1 MKVSYYD
8 LFDMI
13 AEDAG
18 KLLSQAEQSPI
29 HPENYSSD
37 TTITAVKEKIKE
49 TESQK
54 KRSHKKTFR
63 LHLLIAAVIVLSLS
77 GIACAAYQYDLFKD
91 GAALITDENRD
102 LVGKEIKNMTA
113 SIYDKNGNLV
123 SGPGLAPEPT
133 LEDVIEE
140 TDIIKDIEH
149 AAGTNEPL
157 PLPHSITHFAVKE
170 NGNSCTTPVII
181 FDNDVMVIFT
191 KEDGSGWHLKKGETL
206 VFESTEYPS
215 EINAVTP
222 DKGQCVGF
230 YYVFNNT
237 LMRKSDTS
245 LRELDLKYELTAER
259 DGEYYICLIGA
270 SSDPISLME
279 GKIYKR

>member
-1 MKVSYYD
+1 MNPGSLFRLLKAVCREAAKSSEKYWKKGVLIMKVSYYD

-29 HPENYSSD
+29 HPENYSPD
-37 TTITAVKEKIKE
+37 TTITAISGKIK
-49 TESQK
+49 
-54 KRSHKKTFR
+54 
-63 LHLLIAAVIVLSLS
+63 
-77 GIACAAYQYDLFKD
+77 
-91 GAALITDENRD
+91 
-102 LVGKEIKNMTA
+102 
-113 SIYDKNGNLV
+113 
-123 SGPGLAPEPT
+123 
-133 LEDVIEE
+133 E

-149 AAGTNEPL
+149 AAGTNEPFL
-157 PLPHSITHFAVKE
+157 IPKSITHFAVKG
-170 NGNSCTTPVII
+170 NGNSCTTPEII
-181 FDNDVMVIFT
+181 FDNGVMVIFT

-245 LRELDLKYELTAER
+245 LRELDLKYELTAEQ

>member
-29 HPENYSSD
+29 HPENYSPD
-37 TTITAVKEKIKE
+37 NTITAVREKIKG
-49 TESQK
+49 TE
-54 KRSHKKTFR
+54 SHKKRAHKNTFR
-63 LHLLIAAVIVLSLS
+63 LRLLIAAVILLSLS
-77 GIACAAYQYDLFKD
+77 GIAFAAYQYELFRD

-102 LVGKEIKNMTA
+102 LVGKEMHNLTA
-113 SIYDKNGNLV
+113 SVYDKDGNLV

-133 LEDVIEE
+133 LEAV
-140 TDIIKDIEH
+140 IIKDIEP
-149 AAGTNEPL
+149 AAGTNEPF
-157 PLPHSITHFAVKE
+157 PLPHSVTHFAVKE
-170 NGNSCTTPVII
+170 NGNSCTTPEII
-181 FDNDVMVIFT
+181 FDNGVMVIFT

-245 LRELDLKYELTAER
+245 LRELDLKYELTAEQ

-279 GKIYKR
+279 GKIYVR

>member
-1 MKVSYYD
+1 MKISYYD

-29 HPENYSSD
+29 HPENYSPD
-37 TTITAVKEKIKE
+37 TTIAAVSGKIKE
-49 TESQK
+49 TKRHK
-54 KRSHKKTFR
+54 KRTQNNTFR
-63 LHLLIAAVIVLSLS
+63 LRLLIAAVILLSLS
-77 GIACAAYQYDLFKD
+77 GIAFAAYEYDLFRD

-102 LVGKEIKNMTA
+102 LVGKEMYMTA
-113 SIYDKNGNLV
+113 SIYDKYGNLI
-123 SGPGLAPEPT
+123 SGPGPAPERT

-140 TDIIKDIEH
+140 TEVITDIEP
-149 AAGTNEPL
+149 AVGTNEPFL
-157 PLPHSITHFAVKE
+157 IPNSITHFAVKE
-170 NGNSCTTPVII
+170 SGNSCTTPEII
-181 FDNDVMVIFT
+181 FDNGVMVIFT

-245 LRELDLKYELTAER
+245 LRELDLKYELTAEQ

>member
-29 HPENYSSD
+29 HPENYSPD
-37 TTITAVKEKIKE
+37 ATITAVREKIKG
-49 TESQK
+49 TE
-54 KRSHKKTFR
+54 SHKKCAHKNTFR
-63 LHLLIAAVIVLSLS
+63 LRLLIAAVILLSLS
-77 GIACAAYQYDLFKD
+77 GIAFAAYQYDLFED
-91 GAALITDENRD
+91 GAALISDENRD
-102 LVGKEIKNMTA
+102 LVGIATTRGEA
-113 SIYDKNGNLV
+113 SVYDKDGNLV
-123 SGPGLAPEPT
+123 SGPGLAPKRT

-140 TDIIKDIEH
+140 TDIIKDIEP
-149 AAGTNEPL
+149 AAGTNEPFL
-157 PLPHSITHFAVKE
+157 IPHSVTHFTVKE
-170 NGNSCTTPVII
+170 SGNSCTTPEII
-181 FDNDVMVIFT
+181 FDNGVMVIFT

-237 LMRKSDTS
+237 LMRKSETS
-245 LRELDLKYELTAER
+245 LRELDLKYELTAEH

>member
-29 HPENYSSD
+29 HPENYSPD
-37 TTITAVKEKIKE
+37 ATIATVRGKIKE
-49 TESQK
+49 TEGHK
-54 KRSHKKTFR
+54 KRTHKNTFR
-63 LHLLIAAVIVLSLS
+63 LRLLIAAVILLSLS
-77 GIACAAYQYDLFKD
+77 GIAFAAYQYDLFRD

-102 LVGKEIKNMTA
+102 LVGKEMYMSA
-113 SIYDKNGNLV
+113 SVYDKDGNLV

-133 LEDVIEE
+133 LEDVMKK
-140 TDIIKDIEH
+140 TDIIKDIEP
-149 AAGTNEPL
+149 AAGTNEPF
-157 PLPHSITHFAVKE
+157 PLPHSVTHFAVKG
-170 NGNSCTTPVII
+170 NGNSCTTPEII
-181 FDNDVMVIFT
+181 FDNGVMVIFT

-206 VFESTEYPS
+206 AFESTEYPS

-245 LRELDLKYELTAER
+245 LRELDLKHELTAEQ

-279 GKIYKR
+279 GKIYVR

>member
-29 HPENYSSD
+29 HPENYSPD
-37 TTITAVKEKIKE
+37 NTITAVREKIKG
-49 TESQK
+49 TE
-54 KRSHKKTFR
+54 SHKKRAHKNTFR
-63 LHLLIAAVIVLSLS
+63 LRLLIAAVILLSLS
-77 GIACAAYQYDLFKD
+77 GIAFAAYQYELFRD

-102 LVGKEIKNMTA
+102 LVGKEMHNLTA
-113 SIYDKNGNLV
+113 SVYDKDGNLV

-133 LEDVIEE
+133 LEDVMKE
-140 TDIIKDIEH
+140 TDIIKDIEP
-149 AAGTNEPL
+149 AAGTNEPF
-157 PLPHSITHFAVKE
+157 PLPHSVTHFAVKE
-170 NGNSCTTPVII
+170 NGNSCTTPEII
-181 FDNDVMVIFT
+181 FDNGVMVIFT
-191 KEDGSGWHLKKGETL
+191 KENGSGWHLKKGETL

-245 LRELDLKYELTAER
+245 LRELDLKYELTAEQ

-279 GKIYKR
+279 GKIYVR

>member
-29 HPENYSSD
+29 HPENYSPD
-37 TTITAVKEKIKE
+37 TTITAISGKIK
-49 TESQK
+49 
-54 KRSHKKTFR
+54 
-63 LHLLIAAVIVLSLS
+63 
-77 GIACAAYQYDLFKD
+77 
-91 GAALITDENRD
+91 
-102 LVGKEIKNMTA
+102 
-113 SIYDKNGNLV
+113 
-123 SGPGLAPEPT
+123 
-133 LEDVIEE
+133 E
-140 TDIIKDIEH
+140 TDIIKDIEP
-149 AAGTNEPL
+149 AAGTNEPFL
-157 PLPHSITHFAVKE
+157 IPKSITHFAVKG
-170 NGNSCTTPVII
+170 NGNSCTTPEII
-181 FDNDVMVIFT
+181 FDNGVMVIFT

-237 LMRKSDTS
+237 LMRKSETS
-245 LRELDLKYELTAER
+245 LRELDLKYELTAEQ